1 MLLHLFW
8 LLFQSCFR
16 PLASEL
22 FFLKVLFFTALVG
35 ATFFRWMLLLSLF
48 FRPSSFCFYS
58 CRHLVRLL
66 SLLIVSVLGFPWG
79 LPFYPGSLHSGTVHL
94 AFQYGYFICSECF
107 FFSHLLR
114 LLLPSSTCERFCLF
128 S

>member
-16 PLASEL
+16 PFASEL

-48 FRPSSFCFYS
+48 LRPYSLSFCC

-66 SLLIVSVLGFPWG
+66 SLLIVFVLGFPWG
-79 LPFYPGSLHSGTVHL
+79 LPFYPGPHHSGTVHFV
-94 AFQYGYFICSECF
+94 FQYV
-107 FFSHLLR
+107 
-114 LLLPSSTCERFCLF
+114 T
-128 S
+128 